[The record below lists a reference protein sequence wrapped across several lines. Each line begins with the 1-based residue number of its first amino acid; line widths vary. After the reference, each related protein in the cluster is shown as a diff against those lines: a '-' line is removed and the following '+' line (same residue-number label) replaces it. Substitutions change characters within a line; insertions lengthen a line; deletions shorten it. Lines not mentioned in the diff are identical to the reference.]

1 MAPFLVRRLLQALLV
16 LFGSTLV
23 VFFLVR
29 LSGDP
34 AQLML
39 GMNATQEDLARFR
52 QQEGLD
58 APYIV
63 QYGRFIG
70 GVLQG
75 DFGRSIQQRQP
86 ALGLVLE
93 RLPATTELAFA
104 ALAVSLGTAIPLGI
118 LAASRRGSLLDRAV
132 VGLASL
138 AQAMPPYWLGLLL
151 ILVFAVG
158 LRWFP
163 TQGRGSFAHLVL
175 PTVTLALF
183 FMARTARLM
192 RSSMLDV
199 LGQDY
204 LRTARAKG
212 LPEQVILRRHAFK
225 NAAIA
230 VVTVAGVDLSV
241 LMGGAVIT
249 ETVFAWPGLGRLV
262 IQSIFNRDYPVVQAA
277 VFVVAIVVVL
287 ANLVVDLVYLY
298 LDPRIR
304 YR

>member
-1 MAPFLVRRLLQALLV
+1 MTAFLIRRLLQAVFVLL
-16 LFGSTLV
+16 GSTLV
-23 VFFLVR
+23 VFVLVR

-39 GMNATQEDLARFR
+39 GMNATADDLARFR
-52 QQEGLD
+52 RTQGLED
-58 APYIV
+58 PLPV
-63 QYGRFIG
+63 QYWRFLSG
-70 GVLQG
+70 AVQG
-75 DFGRSIQQRQP
+75 DFGKSIQQGQP
-86 ALGLVLE
+86 SLGLVIE
-93 RLPATTELAFA
+93 RLPATSELAFS
-104 ALAVSLGTAIPLGI
+104 ALAVSLGVAIPLGI
-118 LAASRRGSLLDRAV
+118 LAAHWRGRWLDRTV
-132 VGLASL
+132 IGLTSI

-151 ILVFAVG
+151 ILVFAVW

-163 TQGRGSFAHLVL
+163 TQGRGGFGNLVL
-175 PTVTLALF
+175 PTLTLALF
-183 FMARTARLM
+183 FTARTTRLM
-192 RSSMLDV
+192 RSSMLEV

-212 LPEQVILRRHAFK
+212 LPELLILRRHAFK

-277 VFVVAIVVVL
+277 VFVVAVVVVV
-287 ANLVVDLVYLY
+287 ANLIVDMLYLY

>member
-1 MAPFLVRRLLQALLV
+1 MQALLV

>member
-1 MAPFLVRRLLQALLV
+1 MGSFLIRRLLQAILV

-58 APYIV
+58 APYYV
-63 QYGRFIG
+63 QYARFVG
-70 GVLQG
+70 GVIQG
-75 DFGRSIQQRQP
+75 DFGRSIQQGQP

-104 ALAVSLGTAIPLGI
+104 ALAVSLGAAIPLGI
-118 LAASRRGSLLDRAV
+118 LAASRRGTFLDRAV
-132 VGLASL
+132 VGLTSI

-163 TQGRGSFAHLVL
+163 TQGRGSVSNLVL

-183 FMARTARLM
+183 FMARTTRLM
-192 RSSMLDV
+192 RSSMLEV

-225 NAAIA
+225 NAAIS

-277 VFVVAIVVVL
+277 VFVVAVVVVL
-287 ANLVVDLVYLY
+287 ANLLVDLMYLY

>member
-1 MAPFLVRRLLQALLV
+1 MTPFLIRRVLQAGLV

-23 VFFLVR
+23 VFVLVR

-39 GMNATQEDLARFR
+39 GMNATAEDLVRFR
-52 QQEGLD
+52 QQQGLND
-58 APYIV
+58 PLWV
-63 QYGRFIG
+63 QYWRFISG
-70 GVLQG
+70 AVQG
-75 DFGRSIQQRQP
+75 DFGRSIQQGQP
-86 ALGLVLE
+86 ALGLVLD

-104 ALAVSLGTAIPLGI
+104 ALAVSLGAAIPLGI
-118 LAASRRGSLLDRAV
+118 LAARWRGRLLDRAV
-132 VGLASL
+132 IGAASV

-158 LRWFP
+158 LHWFP
-163 TQGRGSFAHLVL
+163 TQGRGSFSSLVL

-183 FMARTARLM
+183 FMARTTRLM
-192 RSSMLDV
+192 RSSMLEV

-212 LPEQVILRRHAFK
+212 LPEAVILRRHAFK

-230 VVTVAGVDLSV
+230 VITVAGVDLSV

-262 IQSIFNRDYPVVQAA
+262 ISSIFNRDYPVVQAA
-277 VFVVAIVVVL
+277 VFVVAVVVVL
-287 ANLVVDLVYLY
+287 TNLLIDLVYLY

-304 YR
+304 YQ